1 MSPMDAKAPNRPRRK
16 WLLIGCGCL
25 AVVMFFAFIAVGT
38 GYLVIRD
45 LQEERLVWTADSGV
59 QTPDSF
65 IYLAFPADS
74 TIQAVPASPGLPP
87 VKVDRAVMI
96 GHDELR
102 SEAAFEL
109 WLGDQSGHID
119 RAGMTFLPPDDMEAR
134 RLIDSYN
141 AFIASHPSDYDYR
154 RIECSWT
161 RDQDGV
167 ATVRLKVVDTRGRST
182 IYIYQVGEDDEPVAK
197 ELRLAL

>member
-1 MSPMDAKAPNRPRRK
+1 MDAKAPNRPRRK

-25 AVVMFFAFIAVGT
+25 AAVIFFLFIAVGT

-74 TIQAVPASPGLPP
+74 KVQAVPTSPGLPP
-87 VKVDRAVMI
+87 VRVDRAVMI

-102 SEAAFEL
+102 SGEPFEL
-109 WLGDQSGHID
+109 WLRDQSGHID
-119 RAGMTFLPPDDMEAR
+119 RAGMTFIPLTDSEAR
-134 RLIDSYN
+134 SLIDSYN
-141 AFIASHPSDYDYR
+141 VFIAAHQSEYGYR

-167 ATVRLKVVDTRGRST
+167 ATVRLEVVDTRGRST

-197 ELRLAL
+197 QVRFAL